1 MPVTYSLKSIHQILK
16 TQKPSKVCLVTSEK
30 LSKKLNRA
38 IKEIGIKKSNIILI
52 PDGEKAKD
60 WNELEKLLSKFINLN
75 LDRKSIV
82 IALGGGTVGDIV
94 GFASSIYMRGIKY
107 IQVPTTLLSQ
117 VDSAHGGKTG
127 INFLKYKNQIGS
139 FYLPIATI
147 IDTRFIKSLS
157 KEQIVDGLGEI
168 IKAGLIK
175 DVSILNI
182 LNKYNIK
189 TLVKSKGLSKII
201 DKSIKV
207 KEFFVGNDFKDNK
220 LRQILNVGHT
230 FGHAIELKY
239 KISHGRAVIIGMVK
253 ELAFTETLG
262 LTKQSVKINLLNL
275 LKSLGIEI
283 NQNIKVDWKIII
295 HDKKV
300 IGNKIILPVVEYE
313 GKAKLVSLDMN
324 LFKKINS

>member
-1 MPVTYSLKSIHQILK
+1 MPVTLSLKSIHKILK
-16 TQKPSKVCLVTSEK
+16 VQKPSKVCLVTSKK
-30 LSKKLNRA
+30 LSKKLNWA
-38 IKEIGIKKSNIILI
+38 IKEIGIKKPNIIFI

-60 WNELEKLLSKFINLN
+60 WKELEKLLSKFIKIN

-94 GFASSIYMRGIKY
+94 GFASSIYLRGIRY

-147 IDTRFIKSLS
+147 IDTRLIKSLS

-253 ELAFTETLG
+253 ELAFTE
-262 LTKQSVKINLLNL
+262 
-275 LKSLGIEI
+275 
-283 NQNIKVDWKIII
+283 
-295 HDKKV
+295 
-300 IGNKIILPVVEYE
+300 
-313 GKAKLVSLDMN
+313 
-324 LFKKINS
+324 